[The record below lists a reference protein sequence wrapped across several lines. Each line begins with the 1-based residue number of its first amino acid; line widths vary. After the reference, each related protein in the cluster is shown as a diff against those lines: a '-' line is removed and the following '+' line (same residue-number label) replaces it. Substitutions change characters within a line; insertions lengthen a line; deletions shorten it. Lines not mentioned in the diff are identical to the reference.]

1 MLWKNRFMWLN
12 LKNRDMQLALILC
25 LLDGG
30 TVFVCA
36 KSIAFAGKGVY
47 PD

>member
-30 TVFVCA
+30 TVFVQRV
-36 KSIAFAGKGVY
+36 SLFAGKGVY
-47 PD
+47 SD